1 MSKINDVKLHNGF
14 TISSSLKTR
23 QDANPDYCPFQFY
36 RKVSDIRC
44 TKSQKLNDSRLV
56 LQLSLPNPLKLG
68 VKLSLKM

>member
-1 MSKINDVKLHNGF
+1 MSEPL
-14 TISSSLKTR
+14 SSTEIYIMTSSVYTKEWKPG
-23 QDANPDYCPFQFY
+23 NY
-36 RKVSDIRC
+36 REVSNIRC